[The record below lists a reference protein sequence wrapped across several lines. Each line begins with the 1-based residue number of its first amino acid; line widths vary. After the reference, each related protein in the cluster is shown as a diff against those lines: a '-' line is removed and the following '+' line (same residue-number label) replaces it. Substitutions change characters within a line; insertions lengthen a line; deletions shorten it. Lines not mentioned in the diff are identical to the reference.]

1 MKKKITLGVLM
12 SFFGLCAFA
21 QTIVTTNPENRKVI
35 LEEFTGINCTF
46 CPQGHVIAQT
56 LQDNNPDNVF
66 LVNIHSGSFANPSGS
81 QPDFRT
87 QWGQAIDNQSGLAGY
102 PAGTINRQ
110 NFPGQEQGNAGTT
123 ALGRGSWT
131 AAANTT
137 LAEQSYVNVGVNA
150 SLNVQTNIMTIDV
163 EAFYTANS
171 PEATNKF
178 NVAILQNNTLGPQV
192 GGNMGNNYNHQ
203 HRLIDLVTGQ
213 WGVDITN
220 TTAGSLYSNQFT
232 YSIPADNNGIS
243 IELGELEVVV
253 FVTETTQLIP
263 SGSGTYPTIT
273 GLDNANDVNLRSIA
287 DVEATCASS
296 VSPSINIQ
304 NLGQNEISSVDITYD
319 VNGGAPQTYTW
330 SGSLTSLQSTD
341 IELPE
346 IDFTP
351 QATNTINVS
360 VANDD
365 LNDNNQSST
374 SFDSATQT
382 AGTIDLNITTDNYP
396 EEFSWE
402 FRDSAGTVLE
412 SESYNQNSGDET
424 TFEYRFNF
432 DDDCITFSAFDS
444 YGDGIC
450 CAYGEGGIE
459 LKDANGVVVYP
470 YNGDYG
476 SGFSVEFNSNGILNV
491 GDNDFATIALY
502 PNPTSDMLTISNI
515 QNATI
520 EIYNL
525 LGQVM
530 TIKTNSSNQETID
543 VSGYAAGA
551 YMAKISSAGITS
563 TKKFV
568 VVK

>member
-1 MKKKITLGVLM
+1 MKKKITLGVLL
-12 SFFGLCAFA
+12 SFFGCCAFA
-21 QTIVTTNPENRKVI
+21 QTIVTTTPENRKVI
-35 LEEFTGINCTF
+35 LEEFTGVNCTF
-46 CPQGHVIAQT
+46 CPDGHAIAQA

-66 LVNIHSGSFANPSGS
+66 LVNIHSGGYATPNGN

-87 QWGQAIDNQSGLAGY
+87 QWGEAIDDQSGLAGY

-123 ALGRGSWT
+123 ALSRGAWAG
-131 AAANTT
+131 AASTV
-137 LAEQSYVNVGVNA
+137 LDQGSYVNVGVQA
-150 SLNVQTNIMTIDV
+150 VLNVQTNTMVIDV
-163 EAFYTANS
+163 EAYYTGNS

-220 TTAGSLYSNQFT
+220 TTAGSLYSNQFNYQLPT
-232 YSIPADNNGIS
+232 DVNGIPV
-243 IELGELEVVV
+243 ELGEIEVVV

-304 NLGQNEISSVDITYD
+304 NLGQNEITSVDITYD
-319 VNGGAPQTYTW
+319 VNGGTPQTYTW
-330 SGSLTSLQSTD
+330 TGSLTSLQSTD

-346 IDFTP
+346 VAYAP
-351 QATNTINVS
+351 QALNTINVTIAS
-360 VANDD
+360 DD
-365 LNDNNQSST
+365 FNDNNQSST
-374 SFDSATQT
+374 SFEGAVET
-382 AGTIDLNITTDNYP
+382 AGTIDLTVTTDNWA
-396 EEFSWE
+396 EEVSWE

-412 SESYNQNSGDET
+412 SDSYNQNSDDQT

-432 DDDCITFSAFDS
+432 DDDCITFSAFDT
-444 YGDGIC
+444 YGDGLTV
-450 CAYGEGGIE
+450 GGNGGIE
-459 LKDANGVVVYP
+459 VKDANGVVVYP
-470 YNGDYG
+470 FNGDYG
-476 SGFSVEFNSNGILNV
+476 SGFSVQFDSDGVLGL
-491 GDNDFATIALY
+491 GDNSLATVNLY
-502 PNPTSDMLTISNI
+502 PNPTSAVLTISNVE
-515 QNATI
+515 NATI
-520 EIYNL
+520 EIYNI

-530 TIKTNSSNQETID
+530 TIKTNISNPETID

-551 YMAKISSAGITS
+551 YMAKISNAGVTT

-568 VVK
+568 VIK

>member
-1 MKKKITLGVLM
+1 MV
-12 SFFGLCAFA
+12 
-21 QTIVTTNPENRKVI
+21 
-35 LEEFTGINCTF
+35 
-46 CPQGHVIAQT
+46 
-56 LQDNNPDNVF
+56 
-66 LVNIHSGSFANPSGS
+66 
-81 QPDFRT
+81 
-87 QWGQAIDNQSGLAGY
+87 
-102 PAGTINRQ
+102 
-110 NFPGQEQGNAGTT
+110 
-123 ALGRGSWT
+123 
-131 AAANTT
+131 
-137 LAEQSYVNVGVNA
+137 
-150 SLNVQTNIMTIDV
+150 IDV
-163 EAFYTANS
+163 EAYYTGNS

-178 NVAILQNNTLGPQV
+178 NVAILQNNTLGAQV
-192 GGNMGNNYNHQ
+192 GGNMGDNYNHM
-203 HRLIDLVTGQ
+203 HRLIDMVTGQ

-232 YSIPADNNGIS
+232 YSIPADNNGVA
-243 IELGELEVVV
+243 IEIGELEVVV

-304 NLGQNEISSVDITYD
+304 NLGQNEITSVDIAYD
-319 VNGGAPQTYTW
+319 VNGGTPQTYTW
-330 SGSLTSLQSTD
+330 TGSLTSLQSTD

-351 QATNTINVS
+351 QATNTINAS

-365 LNDNNQSST
+365 LNDNNQTST
-374 SFDSATQT
+374 SFDGATQT
-382 AGTIDLNITTDNYP
+382 AGTIDLTITTDNYP

-412 SESYNQNSGDET
+412 SESYNSNTGDGV
-424 TFEYRFNF
+424 TFEYSFNF

-476 SGFSVEFNSNGILNV
+476 SGFSVQFDSDGVLGL
-491 GDNDFATIALY
+491 GDNSLATVNLY
-502 PNPTSDMLTISNI
+502 PNPTSDVLTVSNVE
-515 QNATI
+515 NATI
-520 EIYNL
+520 EIYNI

-530 TIKTNSSNQETID
+530 IIKTNISNQETID
-543 VSGYAAGA
+543 VSGFAAGA
-551 YMAKISSAGITS
+551 YMAKISNAGVTT

-568 VVK
+568 VIK

>member
-1 MKKKITLGVLM
+1 MKKKITLGVLL
-12 SFFGLCAFA
+12 SFFGFCAFA
-21 QTIVTTNPENRKVI
+21 QTIVSTNPENRKVI
-35 LEEFTGINCTF
+35 LEEFTGVNCTF
-46 CPQGHVIAQT
+46 CPDGHAIAQA

-66 LVNIHSGSFANPSGS
+66 LVNIHSGGYAVPNGN

-87 QWGQAIDNQSGLAGY
+87 QWGEAIDDQSGLIGY

-110 NFPGQEQGNAGTT
+110 NFPGLEQGDGGTT
-123 ALGRGSWT
+123 AMSRGQW
-131 AAANTT
+131 AAAASTVLN
-137 LAEQSYVNVGVNA
+137 QGSYVNVGVQA
-150 SLNVQTNIMTIDV
+150 VLNVQTNTMVIDV
-163 EAFYTANS
+163 EAYYTDNS

-178 NVAILQNNTLGPQV
+178 NVAILQNNTLGAQI
-192 GGNMGNNYNHQ
+192 GGNMGDNYNHM
-203 HRLIDLVTGQ
+203 HRLIDMVTGQ

-220 TTAGSLYSNQFT
+220 TTAGSLYNNQFT
-232 YSIPADNNGIS
+232 YTIPTDNNGIA
-243 IELGELEVVV
+243 IEVGDLEVVV
-253 FVTETTQLIP
+253 FVTETTQLIT
-263 SGSGTYPTIT
+263 SGSGVYPTIT
-273 GLDNANDVNLRSIA
+273 GLDNANDVNLRSVA
-287 DVEATCASS
+287 DIEATCATS

-304 NLGQNEISSVDITYD
+304 NLGQNEITSVDITYD
-319 VNGGAPQTYTW
+319 VNGGTPQTYTW

-346 IDFTP
+346 IDFTS

-374 SFDSATQT
+374 SFDGALET
-382 AGTIDLNITTDNYP
+382 AGTIDLTVTTDNYP

-412 SESYNQNSGDET
+412 SESYNANSGDGI
-424 TFEYRFNF
+424 TFEYTFNF

-470 YNGDYG
+470 FNGDYG
-476 SGFSVEFNSNGILNV
+476 SGFSVQFDSDGVLGL
-491 GDNDFATIALY
+491 GDNSLATVNLY
-502 PNPTSDMLTISNI
+502 PNPTSDVLTISKAE
-515 QNATI
+515 NATI
-520 EIYNL
+520 EIYNI

-530 TIKTNSSNQETID
+530 TIKTNISKQETID

-551 YMAKISSAGITS
+551 YMAKISNEGVTT

-568 VVK
+568 VMK

>member
-1 MKKKITLGVLM
+1 MKKKITLGVLL
-12 SFFGLCAFA
+12 SFFGFCAFA
-21 QTIVTTNPENRKVI
+21 QTIVSTNPENRKVI
-35 LEEFTGINCTF
+35 LEEFTGVNCTF
-46 CPQGHVIAQT
+46 CPDGHAIAQA
-56 LQDNNPDNVF
+56 LQDNNPENVF
-66 LVNIHSGSFANPSGS
+66 LVNIHSGGYAVPNGN

-87 QWGQAIDNQSGLAGY
+87 QWGEAIDDQSGLIGY

-110 NFPGQEQGNAGTT
+110 NFPGLEQGDGGTT
-123 ALGRGSWT
+123 AMSRGQWG
-131 AAANTT
+131 AAASTVLN
-137 LAEQSYVNVGVNA
+137 QGSYVNVGVQA
-150 SLNVQTNIMTIDV
+150 VLNVQTNTMVIDV
-163 EAFYTANS
+163 EAYYTDNS

-178 NVAILQNNTLGPQV
+178 NVAILQNNTLGAQI
-192 GGNMGNNYNHQ
+192 GGNMGDNYNHM
-203 HRLIDLVTGQ
+203 HRLIDMVTGQ

-220 TTAGSLYSNQFT
+220 TTAGSLYNNQFT
-232 YSIPADNNGIS
+232 YTIPTDNNGIA
-243 IELGELEVVV
+243 IEVGDLEVVV
-253 FVTETTQLIP
+253 FVTETTQLIT
-263 SGSGTYPTIT
+263 SGSGVYPTIT
-273 GLDNANDVNLRSIA
+273 GLDNANDVNLRSVA
-287 DVEATCASS
+287 DIEATCATS

-304 NLGQNEISSVDITYD
+304 NLGQNEITSVEITYD
-319 VNGGAPQTYTW
+319 VNGGTPQTYTW

-346 IDFTP
+346 IDFTS

-374 SFDSATQT
+374 SFDGALET
-382 AGTIDLNITTDNYP
+382 AGTIDLTVTTDNYP

-412 SESYNQNSGDET
+412 SESYNANSGDGI
-424 TFEYRFNF
+424 TFEYTFNF

-470 YNGDYG
+470 FNGDYG
-476 SGFSVEFNSNGILNV
+476 SGFSVQFDSDGVLGL
-491 GDNDFATIALY
+491 GDNSLATVNLY
-502 PNPTSDMLTISNI
+502 PNPTSDVLTISKAE
-515 QNATI
+515 NATI
-520 EIYNL
+520 EIYNI

-530 TIKTNSSNQETID
+530 IIKTNISKQETID

-551 YMAKISSAGITS
+551 YMAKISNEGVTT

-568 VVK
+568 VMK